1 MSDPLED
8 LTHMV
13 SLRWSERDNKN
24 TVAPVN
30 EEALAAYRLK
40 LLEEPTQVQKTE
52 AKTMNPNDVIN
63 LIQMRGDRLLSISGN
78 KRGIFRFNTSVDKE
92 GKTIDERSLYGLL
105 LLYFTNDP
113 RFEKYG
119 EDFSLSKCL
128 MLRGDV
134 GCGKTTAL
142 TLVATTRRHLIHDFS
157 TVRHLDEVNDMG
169 WGDGFTIAPYKIG
182 DIVPAQKMED
192 TYRDHGDDGLIRWL
206 SKPDDKK
213 NREIV
218 IDDFGNEEFGAKH
231 FGNPKNVLEFIM
243 NDRHKLWYDR
253 GVKTHLTT
261 NITSGEEIERK
272 YGKRLRSRLREMF
285 NVIDWVD
292 GDKR

>member
-1 MSDPLED
+1 MSDLLD
-8 LTHMV
+8 KYAGQL
-13 SLRWSERDNKN
+13 SENWTNPDRMKK
-24 TVAPVN
+24 PVDVN
-30 EEALAAYRLK
+30 QEALAAYRLK

-52 AKTMNPNDVIN
+52 VKTMTPDGVID
-63 LIQMRGDRLLSISGN
+63 LIQGRGNRLLSISGN
-78 KRGIFRFNTSVDKE
+78 KKGVFSLSPNERG
-92 GKTIDERSLYGLL
+92 LYGLL

-119 EDFSLSKCL
+119 EDYSLSKCL

-142 TLVATTRRHLIHDFS
+142 TLVATTRGHLIHDFQA
-157 TVRHLDEVNDMG
+157 VRHLDEVNDMG
-169 WGDGFTIAPYKIG
+169 WGDGFTIAPYKLS

-192 TYRDHGDDGLIRWL
+192 TYRDHGDEGLIRWL
-206 SKPDDKK
+206 SKQDDKK
-213 NREIV
+213 NRELV

>member
-1 MSDPLED
+1 MTNPLDD

-13 SLRWSERDNKN
+13 SSRWGERDKNK
-24 TVAPVN
+24 TIAPVN
-30 EEALAAYRLK
+30 EAALAEYRLK

-52 AKTMNPNDVIN
+52 PKNMTPDDVIN
-63 LIQMRGDRLLSISGN
+63 LIQGRGNRLLSISGN
-78 KRGIFRFNTSVDKE
+78 KKGVFSLSPS
-92 GKTIDERSLYGLL
+92 ERSLYGLL

-119 EDFSLSKCL
+119 EEFSLSKCL

-142 TLVATTRRHLIHDFS
+142 TLLATTRGHLIHDFT

-169 WGDGFTIAPYKIG
+169 WGDGFTIAPYKVS

-192 TYRDHGDDGLIRWL
+192 TYRDHGDEGLLRWL
-206 SKPDDKK
+206 SKPDEKK
-213 NREIV
+213 NRELV

>member
-8 LTHMV
+8 LTHLV
-13 SLRWSERDNKN
+13 SLRWSERDTKN

-30 EEALAAYRLK
+30 EAALAEYRLK

-78 KRGIFRFNTSVDKE
+78 KKGVFSLSQNESR
-92 GKTIDERSLYGLL
+92 LYGLL

-142 TLVATTRRHLIHDFS
+142 TLVATTRGHLIHDFQA
-157 TVRHLDEVNDMG
+157 VRHLDEVNDIG
-169 WGDGFTIAPYKIG
+169 WGDGFTIAPYKVS

-192 TYRDHGDDGLIRWL
+192 TYRDHGDEGLIRWL
-206 SKPDDKK
+206 AKQDDKK
-213 NREIV
+213 NRELV